1 MTRLKLNNQVF
12 IAIVS
17 IIAFSL
23 ISALFFVDTIIKE
36 RCMHVGHMRMHYFL
50 YLQEI
55 RNYEIA
61 AVLIALTL
69 SVIVGIFFS
78 RRISNPIVKTAKA
91 ARLIAQGHYDT
102 RCDENASTAEIA
114 QLSKSL
120 NHLSASLK
128 KQELLRKRLG
138 DDISHELRAPLTA
151 VASHI
156 EMMMEGIWQPTTDR
170 LKSCYDEIMKLSVL
184 VKDIEKLTKLESD
197 GFSLSKTQND
207 LSEIIKTVYLNFQA
221 QIKKKNIDCLID
233 ADSII
238 MNVDKDRINQALTNL
253 FSNAAKYAQEGG
265 KIFISLKKEADG
277 AGIVFEDDGIGID
290 EEDIELI
297 FERFYRTDKSRNR
310 QTGGAG
316 IGLAITKS
324 IINAHGGAIKAQR
337 LSRGVRFV
345 IILPM
350 KKENEI

>member
-1 MTRLKLNNQVF
+1 
-12 IAIVS
+12 
-17 IIAFSL
+17 
-23 ISALFFVDTIIKE
+23 
-36 RCMHVGHMRMHYFL
+36 MHYFL

-61 AVLIALTL
+61 AVLIALSL
-69 SVIVGIFFS
+69 SIIVGIFFS
-78 RRISNPIVKTAKA
+78 RRISNPIVKTTQIA
-91 ARLIAQGHYDT
+91 AAIAQGDYDVK
-102 RCDENASTAEIA
+102 CDENASTAEIA

-156 EMMMEGIWQPTTDR
+156 EMMMEEIWQPTPER
-170 LKSCYDEIMKLSVL
+170 LKSCHDEIMKLSVL
-184 VKDIEKLTKLESD
+184 VKDIEKLTKLESI
-197 GFSLSKTQND
+197 GFSLNKTQTD
-207 LSEIIKTVYLNFQA
+207 LSQIIKTVYLNFQA
-221 QIKKKNIDCLID
+221 QIKKKNIDVLID
-233 ADSII
+233 ADSIV

-253 FSNAAKYAQEGG
+253 FSNAAKYAREGG
-265 KIFISLKKEADG
+265 KIFVSLKKDEQG
-277 AGIVFEDDGIGID
+277 AAIVFEDDGIGID
-290 EEDIELI
+290 EEDLELI

-324 IINAHGGAIKAQR
+324 IINAHKGTIKAQR
-337 LSRGVRFV
+337 LNKGVRFIV
-345 IILPM
+345 KLP
-350 KKENEI
+350 ES